1 MPDLSGGIPCEPNAR
16 EDTLTEFAHKNL
28 GALREIK
35 KTRLAE
41 LKNMS
46 KEIKARLIGIDG
58 LTEKAAENE
67 KPVEPRNVSEV
78 LQQTRTA
85 INEINISLDELHD
98 ILMSLVNKV

>member
-41 LKNMS
+41 LKEMS
-46 KEIKARLIGIDG
+46 KEIKAKLIGIDD

-67 KPVEPRNVSEV
+67 KPVEPQNVSEV
-78 LQQTRTA
+78 LQQTKTA
-85 INEINISLDELHD
+85 INEINSSLEELRD
-98 ILMSLVNKV
+98 TLMSLVNEI